1 MALLVSAKG
10 SDVLAWRAA
19 GDFAVTYRQVILD
32 RMEFCRS
39 DEAAAMLSGAF
50 TPLKIWLR
58 PMTRSAPAAT
68 A

>member
-19 GDFAVTYRQVILD
+19 GDFAVTFRQVVLN

-39 DEAAAMLSGAF
+39 DDACLLYTS
-50 TPLKIWLR
+50 PSPR
-58 PMTRSAPAAT
+58 D
-68 A
+68 